1 MTRFI
6 VHAAVAMAL
15 LGGCIVQA
23 QPDYSL
29 AAVSSMVKVHREM
42 HRNSASL
49 LTEAAGRPL
58 QLDGARGE
66 YVHGQIVIVPGNEDL
81 TGLVWSAE
89 PLRGPQGATIPLS
102 IRVVGYLKTE
112 KPDYDVDFVGWWPD
126 PLLSHL
132 TTVDVPVGAC
142 QPLWVT
148 VGIPREARPGVYEG
162 EVRVSVGANAQAMS
176 VRLQVRSFEIPKT
189 RHLRVA
195 GNYIENQVPPYYGT
209 AWFYGTAWNDKLKW
223 QYRQFILD
231 HRLNVH
237 SIYGLLPAQDES
249 VEDLKR
255 LLAEGQNVFM
265 IGGSDVYGLTWSFA
279 GIEDPEWCEIVDGI
293 LKRARAAGIPDEMLW
308 FYGYDESGE
317 DSRPEMIATSQKA
330 KERYPQVRLM
340 TTARFKDMGG
350 DDELGQTIDA
360 WCPLTPSY
368 EKWTGAIAAARARG
382 KEVWWY
388 ICVHPY
394 HPYANWF
401 IEYPAIEARLLMGM
415 MAWEYQPDGFLYY
428 AWNIHG
434 WPFEMR
440 ENDKLIDDGPL
451 CQWNPASFQDYN
463 GDGCLFYYGIDG
475 PVSTIRLENL
485 TDGLED
491 YEYFWVLQDLVD
503 KLRNNDELRRTREGG
518 LALRT
523 ARRCLKVPPSTVE
536 TLASF
541 THDPAEVERVRSAV
555 ADAIE
560 ALLALG
566 LTQG

>member
-1 MTRFI
+1 MLRTILI
-6 VHAAVAMAL
+6 VLIVVMVAVPAAAEWEMS
-15 LGGCIVQA
+15 
-23 QPDYSL
+23 DHFL
-29 AAVSSMVKVHREM
+29 AVVGSMVKVHREM
-42 HRNSASL
+42 HRNNTSL

-112 KPDYDVDFVGWWPD
+112 KPDYPVDFVGWWPD

-162 EVRVSVGANAQAMS
+162 EVRVSVGANAQAVP

-195 GNYIENQVPPYYGT
+195 GNYIEKEVPP
-209 AWFYGTAWNDKLKW
+209 FYGTAWNEKLKW

-265 IGGSDVYGLTWSFA
+265 IGGSTWTFA
-279 GIEDPEWCEIVDGI
+279 GIDPEWCEIVDGI

-308 FYGYDESGE
+308 FYGYDESRE

-340 TTARFKDMGG
+340 TTAVFKDMGG

-360 WCPLTPSY
+360 WCPLTPRFQKRTS
-368 EKWTGAIAAARARG
+368 WGSWWDTIPATRARG

-388 ICVHPY
+388 ICVHPR

-401 IEYPAIEARLLMGM
+401 IEYPAIEARLIMGM

-428 AWNIHG
+428 AWNVLN
-434 WPFEMR
+434 PTPQAR
-440 ENDKLIDDGPL
+440 QDKLIDDGPL
-451 CQWNPASFQDYN
+451 CQWNPASFLSWN
-463 GDGCLFYYGIDG
+463 GDGRLFYYGIDG

-503 KLRNNDELRRTREGG
+503 KLRNNGELRRTREGG

-536 TLASF
+536 TLTSF
-541 THDPAEVERVRSAV
+541 TQDPAEVERVRSAV

-566 LTQG
+566 LTEG